1 MSAFFEHLRENLGI
15 KGEESPTETES
26 VLKETPQA
34 PKQKKSVKRIS
45 RPSVKKSI
53 VAPVASDPN
62 PSPFASWEKQK
73 GELGVDVYETEN
85 EFVIQGPIAGVAL
98 KDINVSIEDDMVTI
112 VGNRENPDPAKKL
125 YRVQECYWGGFS
137 RQVLLPDDVD
147 AERSRVSMNN
157 GILTVRFLKKTRQGT
172 KQIIVETT

>member
-15 KGEESPTETES
+15 KEEESPTEAES
-26 VLKETPQA
+26 ALKEIPQAPLA
-34 PKQKKSVKRIS
+34 PKQKKLVKRIS
-45 RPSVKKSI
+45 RPSAKKSGA
-53 VAPVASDPN
+53 APDPK

-73 GELGVDVYETEN
+73 GELGIDVYETEN

-112 VGNRENPDPAKKL
+112 VGNRENPDRAKKL
-125 YRVQECYWGGFS
+125 YRMQECYWGGFS

-147 AERSRVSMNN
+147 AEQPRVSMNN
-157 GILTVRFLKKTRQGT
+157 GILTVRFLKKMRQGT